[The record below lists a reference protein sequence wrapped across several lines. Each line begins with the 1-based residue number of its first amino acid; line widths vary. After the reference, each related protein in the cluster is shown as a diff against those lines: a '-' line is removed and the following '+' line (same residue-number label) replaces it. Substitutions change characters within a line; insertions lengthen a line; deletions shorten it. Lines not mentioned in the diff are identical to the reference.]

1 MKNNN
6 VVAEEAKEVK
16 TVVLPE
22 EEATKKPKAEKKPQ
36 AVKKPKVEKDKKEL
50 HSVLFTAAWIV
61 AAVALLFALLGQ
73 NAMNTKDGYATL
85 SYHWFEDVFNRKTG
99 ITTTEWTEQEFVI
112 PYLTTAFYALVAL
125 GLGLVSTGM
134 GIASNILKKDSK
146 LLAYLPGVVTSVL
159 AMMCFLS
166 TVFTNK

>member
-1 MKNNN
+1 MELYNLYQAIISMFCMKENNTNILKNNAQPFA
-6 VVAEEAKEVK
+6 VAIGV
-16 TVVLPE
+16 
-22 EEATKKPKAEKKPQ
+22 
-36 AVKKPKVEKDKKEL
+36 AVGV
-50 HSVLFTAAWIV
+50 
-61 AAVALLFALLGQ
+61 VALLFALLGQ